1 MQGISP
7 VSPGTYPP
15 TRGFRDYGQSPFRV
29 GGRQGAV
36 KISSSHVST
45 QTPEALLA
53 RAGKSFHLA
62 GKFLPP
68 DRRQAA
74 TQLYAFCRGLDD
86 LADETGDA
94 GQIETIAT
102 ALENN
107 DTSSPLAALYLTL
120 ENPDPAPAI
129 ALTRAL
135 RDDTGPTQI
144 AGERALLRYCHGV
157 AGTVGLMM
165 ARVLGATEPAAAWH
179 AIDLGIALQL
189 TNIAR
194 DTREDA
200 DHGRRYL
207 PATWLDLPPAS
218 IRRAPEHVHEAAL
231 RCLVL
236 AEPYYASGLA
246 GLAYLP
252 PESRRG
258 ILIAA
263 KVYREI
269 GEELR
274 RRGPHRTNDRVVVP
288 AWRKATLVAQ
298 AFIAPAPWKNEMPAH
313 DIALHREL
321 DQLVGVHS

>member
-1 MQGISP
+1 MS
-7 VSPGTYPP
+7 
-15 TRGFRDYGQSPFRV
+15 
-29 GGRQGAV
+29 
-36 KISSSHVST
+36 
-45 QTPEALLA
+45 TPEELLA

-68 DRRQAA
+68 DRRRAA
-74 TQLYAFCRGLDD
+74 TKLYAFCRGLDD

-94 GQIETIAT
+94 AQIEAVAI

-107 DTSSPLAALYLTL
+107 GHSHPLAALYLTL
-120 ENPDPAPAI
+120 DDPDPAPAI
-129 ALTRAL
+129 ALARAL

-144 AGERALLRYCHGV
+144 ADERALLRYCHGV

-200 DHGRRYL
+200 DHGRRYI

-218 IRRAPEHVHEAAL
+218 IRRAPEIVHQAAL
-231 RCLVL
+231 RCLAL
-236 AEPYYASGLA
+236 AEPYYASGMV
-246 GLAYLP
+246 GLVYLP
-252 PESRRG
+252 PQSRRG
-258 ILIAA
+258 ILVAA
-263 KVYREI
+263 RVYREI

-274 RRGPHRTNDRVVVP
+274 RRGPHRTEDRVIVP
-288 AWRKATLVAQ
+288 AWRKAKLVAG
-298 AFIAPAPWKNEMPAH
+298 AFLGAAPWKYEKPTH
-313 DIALHREL
+313 DMALHREL
-321 DQLVGVHS
+321 DGLVGSHT

>member
-1 MQGISP
+1 MN
-7 VSPGTYPP
+7 
-15 TRGFRDYGQSPFRV
+15 
-29 GGRQGAV
+29 
-36 KISSSHVST
+36 
-45 QTPEALLA
+45 TPAELLA

-68 DRRQAA
+68 ERRRAA

-94 GQIETIAT
+94 DQIEAVAT

-107 DTSSPLAALYLTL
+107 DHSHPLAAFYLTL

-129 ALTRAL
+129 ALARAL
-135 RDDTGPTQI
+135 RDDTGPTEI
-144 AGERALLRYCHGV
+144 ADERSLLRYCHGV

-165 ARVLGATEPAAAWH
+165 ARVLGATDPAASWH

-200 DHGRRYL
+200 DHGRRYI
-207 PATWLDLPPAS
+207 PAAWLHLPPTS
-218 IRRAPEHVHEAAL
+218 IRRAPERVHEAAL
-231 RCLVL
+231 RCLAL
-236 AEPYYASGLA
+236 AERYYASGMA
-246 GLAYLP
+246 GLVYLP

-258 ILIAA
+258 ILVAA
-263 KVYREI
+263 RVYREI

-274 RRGPHRTNDRVVVP
+274 RQGPHRTEDRVVVP
-288 AWRKATLVAQ
+288 AWRKATLVA
-298 AFIAPAPWKNEMPAH
+298 ATFFGSAPWSAEKPAH
-313 DIALHREL
+313 DITLHREL
-321 DQLVGVHS
+321 DHLVGVHS

>member
-1 MQGISP
+1 M
-7 VSPGTYPP
+7 
-15 TRGFRDYGQSPFRV
+15 
-29 GGRQGAV
+29 
-36 KISSSHVST
+36 ST
-45 QTPEALLA
+45 HTPAELLA

-68 DRRQAA
+68 ERRQAA

-94 GQIETIAT
+94 AQIESVAT
-102 ALENN
+102 ALENY
-107 DTSSPLAALYLTL
+107 DTSNPLAALYLTL
-120 ENPDPAPAI
+120 ENSDSAPAI
-129 ALTRAL
+129 ALARAL
-135 RDDTGPTQI
+135 LDDTGPTQI
-144 AGERALLRYCHGV
+144 ADERALLRYCHGV
-157 AGTVGLMM
+157 ASTVGLMM
-165 ARVLGATEPAAAWH
+165 ARVLGATDPAAAYH

-207 PATWLDLPPAS
+207 PATWIDLPPAS
-218 IRRAPEHVHEAAL
+218 IRRTPERVHEAAL
-231 RCLVL
+231 RCLAL

-246 GLAYLP
+246 GLTYLP

-274 RRGPHRTNDRVVVP
+274 RLGPHRATDRVAVP
-288 AWRKATLVAQ
+288 TWRKALLVAQ
-298 AFIAPAPWKNEMPAH
+298 AFFQTSPWASSTRPHEAS
-313 DIALHREL
+313 LHRNL
-321 DQLVGVHS
+321 NDLVGTHS

>member
-1 MQGISP
+1 MSSP
-7 VSPGTYPP
+7 
-15 TRGFRDYGQSPFRV
+15 
-29 GGRQGAV
+29 
-36 KISSSHVST
+36 
-45 QTPEALLA
+45 TPAELLA

-62 GKFLPP
+62 GRFLPP
-68 DRRQAA
+68 DRRAAA

-94 GQIETIAT
+94 KQIEAVAA
-102 ALENN
+102 ALENH
-107 DTSSPLAALYLTL
+107 DTSNPLAALYLTL

-129 ALTRAL
+129 ALARAL
-135 RDDTGPTQI
+135 RDDTGPTVI
-144 AGERALLRYCHGV
+144 ADERALLRYCHGV

-165 ARVLGATEPAAAWH
+165 ARVLGATDPAAAWH

-200 DHGRRYL
+200 DHERRYI
-207 PATWLDLPPAS
+207 PAAWLDLPPAS
-218 IRRAPEHVHEAAL
+218 IRRAPDRVHDAAL
-231 RCLVL
+231 RCLAL
-236 AEPYYASGLA
+236 AEPYYASGIA
-246 GLAYLP
+246 GLSYLP

-274 RRGPHRTNDRVVVP
+274 HQGPHRAADRVAVP
-288 AWRKATLVAQ
+288 TWRKAFLVAQ
-298 AFIAPAPWKNEMPAH
+298 SFTAPVPWTKPAPLHNAL
-313 DIALHREL
+313 LHRAL
-321 DQLVGVHS
+321 DGLVGVHV

>member
-1 MQGISP
+1 VSSP
-7 VSPGTYPP
+7 
-15 TRGFRDYGQSPFRV
+15 
-29 GGRQGAV
+29 
-36 KISSSHVST
+36 
-45 QTPEALLA
+45 TPEELLA

-62 GKFLPP
+62 GRFLPP
-68 DRRQAA
+68 DRRAAA

-94 GQIETIAT
+94 AQIEAVASAI
-102 ALENN
+102 ENH
-107 DTSSPLAALYLTL
+107 DTSVPLAALYLTL
-120 ENPDPAPAI
+120 EDPDSAPAI
-129 ALTRAL
+129 ALARAL
-135 RDDTGPTQI
+135 RDDTGPTLVLD
-144 AGERALLRYCHGV
+144 ERALLRYCHGV

-179 AIDLGIALQL
+179 AIDLGVALQL

-200 DHGRRYL
+200 DHQRRYL
-207 PATWLDLPPAS
+207 PATWLDLPAAS
-218 IRRAPEHVHEAAL
+218 IRRAPEVVHQAAL
-231 RCLVL
+231 RCLSL

-246 GLAYLP
+246 GLTYLP

-274 RRGPHRTNDRVVVP
+274 RQGPHRQTDRVIVS

-298 AFIAPAPWKNEMPAH
+298 AFMQRSPWTNPVPPH
-313 DIALHREL
+313 DASLHRHL
-321 DQLVGVHS
+321 DGLVGAHA

>member
-1 MQGISP
+1 MN
-7 VSPGTYPP
+7 
-15 TRGFRDYGQSPFRV
+15 
-29 GGRQGAV
+29 
-36 KISSSHVST
+36 
-45 QTPEALLA
+45 TPEELLA

-68 DRRQAA
+68 DRRAAA

-94 GQIETIAT
+94 PQIEAVAT

-107 DTSSPLAALYLTL
+107 DTTDPLAALYLTL
-120 ENPDPAPAI
+120 RNPNPDPTPAI
-129 ALTRAL
+129 ALARAL

-144 AGERALLRYCHGV
+144 ADECDLLRYCHGV

-165 ARVLGATEPAAAWH
+165 ARVLGATDPAAGWH

-200 DHGRRYL
+200 DHDRRYL
-207 PATWLDLPPAS
+207 PATWLDLPPSAL
-218 IRRAPEHVHEAAL
+218 RRAPEHVHQAAL
-231 RCLVL
+231 RCLSL
-236 AEPYYASGLA
+236 AEAYYASGLA

-269 GEELR
+269 GMELR
-274 RRGPHRTNDRVVVP
+274 RQGPHRARDRVVVP
-288 AWRKATLVAQ
+288 TWRKATLVAR
-298 AFIAPAPWKNEMPAH
+298 AFTASAPWTIPAPPH
-313 DIALHREL
+313 DPVLHHQL
-321 DQLVGVHS
+321 DGLVGIHA

>member
-1 MQGISP
+1 M
-7 VSPGTYPP
+7 
-15 TRGFRDYGQSPFRV
+15 
-29 GGRQGAV
+29 
-36 KISSSHVST
+36 ST
-45 QTPEALLA
+45 QTPAALLA

-68 DRRQAA
+68 ERRRAA

-94 GQIETIAT
+94 MQIEAVAT

-107 DTSSPLAALYLTL
+107 DCSHPLAALYLTL

-129 ALTRAL
+129 ALARAL

-144 AGERALLRYCHGV
+144 TDERALLRYCHGV

-165 ARVLGATEPAAAWH
+165 ARVLGATESAAAWH

-200 DHGRRYL
+200 DHGRRYI
-207 PATWLDLPPAS
+207 PAAWLAVPPSS
-218 IRRAPEHVHEAAL
+218 IRGTPEMVHQAAL
-231 RCLVL
+231 RCLAL
-236 AEPYYASGLA
+236 AEIYYASGIA
-246 GLAYLP
+246 GLVYLP

-258 ILIAA
+258 ILVAA
-263 KVYREI
+263 RVYREI

-274 RRGPHRTNDRVVVP
+274 RRGPHRTEDRVVVP

-298 AFIAPAPWKNEMPAH
+298 AFIGPAPWKNEMPAH

-321 DQLVGVHS
+321 DHLVGVRL

>member
-1 MQGISP
+1 M
-7 VSPGTYPP
+7 
-15 TRGFRDYGQSPFRV
+15 
-29 GGRQGAV
+29 
-36 KISSSHVST
+36 ST
-45 QTPEALLA
+45 TTPEELLA

-62 GKFLPP
+62 GKFLPS

-86 LADETGDA
+86 LADESGDA
-94 GQIETIAT
+94 AQIEAVAT
-102 ALENN
+102 AVENR
-107 DTSSPLAALYLTL
+107 DTSNPLAALYLTL

-129 ALTRAL
+129 ALARAL

-144 AGERALLRYCHGV
+144 ADERALLRYCHGV

-165 ARVLGATEPAAAWH
+165 ARVLGATDSAAAWH

-207 PATWLDLPPAS
+207 PATWIDLPPAG
-218 IRRAPEHVHEAAL
+218 IRRAPERVHEAAL
-231 RCLVL
+231 RCLAL

-252 PESRRG
+252 PESCRG

-274 RRGPHRTNDRVVVP
+274 RQGPHRTQDRVIVP
-288 AWRKATLVAQ
+288 TTRKALLVVQ
-298 AFIAPAPWKNEMPAH
+298 AFVQRSPWTTPVPPH
-313 DIALHREL
+313 DANLHRHL
-321 DQLVGVHS
+321 DNLVGIHL

>member
-1 MQGISP
+1 M
-7 VSPGTYPP
+7 
-15 TRGFRDYGQSPFRV
+15 
-29 GGRQGAV
+29 
-36 KISSSHVST
+36 ST
-45 QTPEALLA
+45 PAELLA
-53 RAGKSFHLA
+53 RAGKSFHLG
-62 GKFLPP
+62 GKFLPAN
-68 DRRQAA
+68 RRQAA

-94 GQIETIAT
+94 AQIEAVAA

-107 DTSSPLAALYLTL
+107 DTSHPLAALYLTL
-120 ENPDPAPAI
+120 ENPDPAPAS
-129 ALTRAL
+129 ALARAL

-144 AGERALLRYCHGV
+144 PDERALLRYCHGV
-157 AGTVGLMM
+157 AGTVGIMM
-165 ARVLGATEPAAAWH
+165 ARVLGATDHAAAHH

-200 DHGRRYL
+200 DHDRRYL
-207 PATWLDLPPAS
+207 PDTWLDLPPAS
-218 IRRAPEHVHEAAL
+218 IRRTPERAHNAAL
-231 RCLVL
+231 RSLAL
-236 AEPYYASGLA
+236 AEQYYASGLA
-246 GLAYLP
+246 GLVYLP

-274 RRGPHRTNDRVVVP
+274 RQGPQRPTDRVVVP

-298 AFIAPAPWKNEMPAH
+298 TFLQRSPWTTSTPPHNAN
-313 DIALHREL
+313 LHRHL
-321 DQLVGVHS
+321 GGLVGIHA

>member
-1 MQGISP
+1 M
-7 VSPGTYPP
+7 
-15 TRGFRDYGQSPFRV
+15 
-29 GGRQGAV
+29 
-36 KISSSHVST
+36 ST
-45 QTPEALLA
+45 PAELLA

-62 GKFLPP
+62 GKFLPAE
-68 DRRQAA
+68 RRAAA

-94 GQIETIAT
+94 AQIEAVAA

-107 DTSSPLAALYLTL
+107 DTSHPLAALYLTL

-129 ALTRAL
+129 ALARAL
-135 RDDTGPTQI
+135 RDDTGPTVL
-144 AGERALLRYCHGV
+144 ADERALLRYCHGV

-165 ARVLGATEPAAAWH
+165 ARVLGATDPAAAYH

-200 DHGRRYL
+200 DHDRRYV

-218 IRRAPEHVHEAAL
+218 IRRAPERVHEAAL
-231 RCLVL
+231 RCLAL

-246 GLAYLP
+246 GLVYLP

-274 RRGPHRTNDRVVVP
+274 RQGPHRTADRIVVP
-288 AWRKATLVAQ
+288 AWRKATLVAR
-298 AFIAPAPWKNEMPAH
+298 AFTAPAPWKDQNPEH
-313 DIALHREL
+313 DVALHREL

>member
-1 MQGISP
+1 MP
-7 VSPGTYPP
+7 VST
-15 TRGFRDYGQSPFRV
+15 
-29 GGRQGAV
+29 
-36 KISSSHVST
+36 H
-45 QTPEALLA
+45 TPAELLA

-68 DRRQAA
+68 DHRRAA

-94 GQIETIAT
+94 ARIEAVAA

-107 DTSSPLAALYLTL
+107 DRSHPLAALYLTL
-120 ENPDPAPAI
+120 ENPAPAPAI
-129 ALTRAL
+129 ALARAL

-144 AGERALLRYCHGV
+144 PDERALLRYCHGV

-165 ARVLGATEPAAAWH
+165 ARVLGASDPAAAWH
-179 AIDLGIALQL
+179 ALDLGIALQL

-194 DTREDA
+194 DAREDA
-200 DHGRRYL
+200 DHDRRYL
-207 PATWLDLPPAS
+207 PATWLDLPPSS
-218 IRRAPEHVHEAAL
+218 IRRAPERVHQAAL
-231 RCLVL
+231 RCLSI

-246 GLAYLP
+246 GLVYLP

-274 RRGPHRTNDRVVVP
+274 RRGPHRTEDRVVVP
-288 AWRKATLVAQ
+288 AWRKATTVAQ
-298 AFIAPAPWKNEMPAH
+298 AFVARAPWKNKKPVH
-313 DIALHREL
+313 DVALHHHL
-321 DQLVGVHS
+321 ASLVGVHYDTSP

>member
-1 MQGISP
+1 M
-7 VSPGTYPP
+7 
-15 TRGFRDYGQSPFRV
+15 
-29 GGRQGAV
+29 
-36 KISSSHVST
+36 ST
-45 QTPEALLA
+45 NTPAELLA

-68 DRRQAA
+68 DRRTAA

-94 GQIETIAT
+94 AQIETIAT

-107 DTSSPLAALYLTL
+107 DRSHPLANLYLPL
-120 ENPDPAPAI
+120 PDPDPAPAI
-129 ALTRAL
+129 ALARSL
-135 RDDTGPTQI
+135 RDDTGTTLIPD
-144 AGERALLRYCHGV
+144 ERTLLRYCHGV

-165 ARVLGATEPAAAWH
+165 ARVLGATDPAAAWH

-207 PATWLDLPPAS
+207 PATWLDLSPAS
-218 IRRAPEHVHEAAL
+218 IRRAPERVHEAAL
-231 RCLVL
+231 RCLAL

-246 GLAYLP
+246 GLTYLP

-269 GEELR
+269 GMELR
-274 RRGPHRTNDRVVVP
+274 RQGSRRARERVRVL
-288 AWRKATLVAQ
+288 AHRKALLVLQ
-298 AFIAPAPWKNEMPAH
+298 AFVQRRPWTTPVPPHHANLHAH
-313 DIALHREL
+313 L
-321 DQLVGVHS
+321 DGLVGARS

>member
-1 MQGISP
+1 MS
-7 VSPGTYPP
+7 
-15 TRGFRDYGQSPFRV
+15 
-29 GGRQGAV
+29 
-36 KISSSHVST
+36 
-45 QTPEALLA
+45 TPEELLA

-68 DRRQAA
+68 DRRCVA

-94 GQIETIAT
+94 AQIEAVAT

-107 DTSSPLAALYLTL
+107 DHSHPLAALYLTL
-120 ENPDPAPAI
+120 DDPDPDPAPAI
-129 ALTRAL
+129 ALARAL

-144 AGERALLRYCHGV
+144 ADERALLRYCHGV

-165 ARVLGATEPAAAWH
+165 ARVLGATEPASAWH

-200 DHGRRYL
+200 DHGRRYI
-207 PATWLDLPPAS
+207 PATWLPIPPPS
-218 IRRAPEHVHEAAL
+218 IRGATEIFHQAAL
-231 RCLVL
+231 RCLAL
-236 AEPYYASGLA
+236 AEPYYASGTA
-246 GLAYLP
+246 GLVYLP

-263 KVYREI
+263 RVYREI

-274 RRGPHRTNDRVVVP
+274 RRGPHRTEDRVVVP
-288 AWRKATLVAQ
+288 AWRKATLVAGTLLG
-298 AFIAPAPWKNEMPAH
+298 ANPWSAEKPVH
-313 DIALHREL
+313 DGALHRGLEG
-321 DQLVGVHS
+321 LVGSHA

>member
-1 MQGISP
+1 VNSN
-7 VSPGTYPP
+7 
-15 TRGFRDYGQSPFRV
+15 
-29 GGRQGAV
+29 
-36 KISSSHVST
+36 
-45 QTPEALLA
+45 TPAELLA

-62 GKFLPP
+62 GKFLPT

-94 GQIETIAT
+94 TQIESVAT
-102 ALENN
+102 ALEALDRSN
-107 DTSSPLAALYLTL
+107 PLAALYLTL

-129 ALTRAL
+129 ALARAL

-144 AGERALLRYCHGV
+144 PDECALLRYCHGV

-165 ARVLGATEPAAAWH
+165 AHVLGATEPAAAWH

-207 PATWLDLPPAS
+207 PASWLDLPPGS
-218 IRRAPEHVHEAAL
+218 IRRAPERVHEAAL
-231 RCLVL
+231 RCLAL
-236 AEPYYASGLA
+236 AEPYYASGLS

-274 RRGPHRTNDRVVVP
+274 RQGSHRRSDRVTVP
-288 AWRKATLVAQ
+288 TWRKATLVAQ
-298 AFIAPAPWKNEMPAH
+298 AFLQPSPWKTSAPPHEAG
-313 DIALHREL
+313 LHRHL
-321 DQLVGVHS
+321 DGLVGAHA

>member
-1 MQGISP
+1 MS
-7 VSPGTYPP
+7 
-15 TRGFRDYGQSPFRV
+15 
-29 GGRQGAV
+29 
-36 KISSSHVST
+36 
-45 QTPEALLA
+45 TPEELLA

-68 DRRQAA
+68 DRRCAA

-94 GQIETIAT
+94 AQIEAVAA

-107 DTSSPLAALYLTL
+107 DRSHPLTALYLTL

-129 ALTRAL
+129 ALARAL
-135 RDDTGPTQI
+135 RDDTGPAQI
-144 AGERALLRYCHGV
+144 ADERALLRYCHGV

-165 ARVLGATEPAAAWH
+165 ARILGAADPAAAWH

-200 DHGRRYL
+200 DHGRRYM
-207 PATWLDLPPAS
+207 PATWLPVPPSS
-218 IRRAPEHVHEAAL
+218 IRATPEIVHQAAL
-231 RCLVL
+231 RCLAL
-236 AEPYYASGLA
+236 AEPYYASGIA
-246 GLAYLP
+246 GLVYLP

-258 ILIAA
+258 ILVAA
-263 KVYREI
+263 RVYREI

-274 RRGPHRTNDRVVVP
+274 RQGPHRTEDRVVVP
-288 AWRKATLVAQ
+288 AWRKATLIVQ
-298 AFIAPAPWKNEMPAH
+298 TFIAPAPWKNKKPVH
-313 DIALHREL
+313 DIALHCEL
-321 DQLVGVHS
+321 DHLVGAHS

>member
-1 MQGISP
+1 M
-7 VSPGTYPP
+7 
-15 TRGFRDYGQSPFRV
+15 
-29 GGRQGAV
+29 
-36 KISSSHVST
+36 ST
-45 QTPEALLA
+45 TTPEELLA

-94 GQIETIAT
+94 AQIEAVAT
-102 ALENN
+102 ALENS
-107 DTSSPLAALYLTL
+107 DTSNPLAALYLTL

-129 ALTRAL
+129 ALARAL
-135 RDDTGPTQI
+135 RNDTGPTQI
-144 AGERALLRYCHGV
+144 PDERALLRYCHGV

-165 ARVLGATEPAAAWH
+165 AHVLGATDPAATWH

-207 PATWLDLPPAS
+207 PATWIDLPSAG
-218 IRRAPEHVHEAAL
+218 IRHAPERVHEAAL
-231 RCLVL
+231 RCLTL

-274 RRGPHRTNDRVVVP
+274 RQGPHRTQDRVIVP
-288 AWRKATLVAQ
+288 ATRKAILVIQ
-298 AFIAPAPWKNEMPAH
+298 AFVQRSPWTTPVPPH
-313 DIALHREL
+313 DPNLHRHL
-321 DQLVGVHS
+321 DNLVGTHL

>member
-1 MQGISP
+1 MS
-7 VSPGTYPP
+7 
-15 TRGFRDYGQSPFRV
+15 
-29 GGRQGAV
+29 
-36 KISSSHVST
+36 
-45 QTPEALLA
+45 TPEELLA

-68 DRRQAA
+68 ERRRAA

-94 GQIETIAT
+94 AQIEAVAT

-107 DTSSPLAALYLTL
+107 DRSHPLAVLYLTL
-120 ENPDPAPAI
+120 DNPDPAPAI
-129 ALTRAL
+129 ALARAL

-144 AGERALLRYCHGV
+144 ADERALLRYCHGV

-200 DHGRRYL
+200 DLGRRYI
-207 PATWLDLPPAS
+207 PATWLPVPTPS
-218 IRRAPEHVHEAAL
+218 IRGAQEAVHEAAL
-231 RCLVL
+231 RCLAL
-236 AEPYYASGLA
+236 AEPYYASGIA
-246 GLAYLP
+246 GLVYLP
-252 PESRRG
+252 SESRRG

-263 KVYREI
+263 RVYREI

-274 RRGPHRTNDRVVVP
+274 RRGPHRTEDRVIVP
-288 AWRKATLVAQ
+288 AWRKATLVAG
-298 AFIAPAPWKNEMPAH
+298 ALLGRTAWSDKKPMH
-313 DIALHREL
+313 DISLHREL
-321 DQLVGVHS
+321 DGLVGARR

>member
-1 MQGISP
+1 M
-7 VSPGTYPP
+7 
-15 TRGFRDYGQSPFRV
+15 
-29 GGRQGAV
+29 
-36 KISSSHVST
+36 ST
-45 QTPEALLA
+45 TTPEELLA

-62 GKFLPP
+62 GKFLPS
-68 DRRQAA
+68 DRRAAA

-94 GQIETIAT
+94 AQIEAVAT
-102 ALENN
+102 ALENR
-107 DTSSPLAALYLTL
+107 DTSNPLAALYLTL

-129 ALTRAL
+129 ALARAL

-144 AGERALLRYCHGV
+144 PDERALLRYCHGV

-207 PATWLDLPPAS
+207 PATWIDLPPAG
-218 IRRAPEHVHEAAL
+218 IRRAPERVHEAAL
-231 RCLVL
+231 RCLAL

-274 RRGPHRTNDRVVVP
+274 RQGPHRTQDRVIVP
-288 AWRKATLVAQ
+288 TTRKALLVVQ
-298 AFIAPAPWKNEMPAH
+298 AFVQPSPWTTPVPPH
-313 DIALHREL
+313 DANLHRHL
-321 DQLVGVHS
+321 DNLVGIHL

>member
-1 MQGISP
+1 
-7 VSPGTYPP
+7 
-15 TRGFRDYGQSPFRV
+15 
-29 GGRQGAV
+29 
-36 KISSSHVST
+36 VST
-45 QTPEALLA
+45 QTPKELLA

-68 DRRQAA
+68 DRRAAA

-94 GQIETIAT
+94 AQIEAVAA
-102 ALENN
+102 ALENR
-107 DTSSPLAALYLTL
+107 DTSHPLASLYLTL

-129 ALTRAL
+129 ALARAL
-135 RDDTGPTQI
+135 RDDTGPTVI
-144 AGERALLRYCHGV
+144 ADERALLRYSHGV

-165 ARVLGATEPAAAWH
+165 ARVLGATDPAAAWH

-200 DHGRRYL
+200 DHQRRYV
-207 PATWLDLPPAS
+207 PATWLDMSPAS
-218 IRRAPEHVHEAAL
+218 IRGAPERVHDAAL
-231 RCLVL
+231 RCLAL

-246 GLAYLP
+246 GLVYLP

-274 RRGPHRTNDRVVVP
+274 RQGPHRTADRVAVP
-288 AWRKATLVAQ
+288 AWRKAALVAR
-298 AFIAPAPWKNEMPAH
+298 AYTAPPPWTAPARPH
-313 DIALHREL
+313 DGNLHRNL
-321 DQLVGVHS
+321 NDLVGTHS